1 MKAVMNELEKSK
13 DVILFIDELHTIV
26 GAGGCK
32 RLIRC
37 IEYVQNQPWPAA
49 ISSASVLQHWM
60 STDST
65 SKKMERLTGR
75 FQKIM
80 VNPTTVDETIQ
91 ILQNIKHKYEEH
103 HGVLYSEPAIQA
115 AVRLSDRYITDRYLP
130 DKAIDVMDE
139 AGARVHLANIKVP
152 KEILQLEEEIE
163 KIRQSK
169 NQVVKKPK
177 F

>member
-1 MKAVMNELEKSK
+1 
-13 DVILFIDELHTIV
+13 
-26 GAGGCK
+26 
-32 RLIRC
+32 
-37 IEYVQNQPWPAA
+37 
-49 ISSASVLQHWM
+49 
-60 STDST
+60 
-65 SKKMERLTGR
+65 
-75 FQKIM
+75 M

-163 KIRQSK
+163 KIR
-169 NQVVKKPK
+169 NQKTKL
-177 F
+177 